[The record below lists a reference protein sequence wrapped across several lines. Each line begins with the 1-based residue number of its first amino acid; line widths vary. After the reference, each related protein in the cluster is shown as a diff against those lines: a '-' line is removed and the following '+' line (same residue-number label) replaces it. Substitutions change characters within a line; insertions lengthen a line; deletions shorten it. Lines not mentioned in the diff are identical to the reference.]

1 MDNTFTSSSKT
12 QTFMKTKTAYWI
24 STGLL
29 SAFMLMTS
37 IPDVIMHPDAIAM
50 IKHLGYPAYFIPFI
64 GAVKISG
71 VIAILTPGFN
81 RLKEWAYAGLVF
93 DLVGAFY
100 SHLSIGDAVSVYI
113 FPLIGLA
120 LVSMSYFLFRKR
132 VELKYENVL
141 AASVKS
147 SSEPSH
153 T

>member
-1 MDNTFTSSSKT
+1 
-12 QTFMKTKTAYWI
+12 MKTKTAYWI

-50 IKHLGYPAYFIPFI
+50 IKHLGYPIYFIPFI
-64 GAVKISG
+64 GALKISG
-71 VIAILTPGFN
+71 VVAILTPGFN

-100 SHLSIGDAVSVYI
+100 SHLSVGDAVSVFI

-120 LVSMSYFLFRKR
+120 LVSMSYFFFRKR

-141 AASVKS
+141 PLTAES
-147 SSEPSH
+147 PSQPSNA
-153 T
+153 